1 MSLRFIKRVT
11 LLTGLILALS
21 TSTKAQGNLPYVD
34 GKLFHFGFLLGFNSL
49 DFAVTPSNLN
59 INGNVYSVAVSE
71 LQPGFSVGIIS
82 DLRLQ
87 RYLNLRFTPTLHF
100 GSRVLNY
107 TTNGTT
113 FSSTA
118 ISSIPINLPI
128 LLKYSAE
135 RKKNYRPYLVFGG
148 GMGIDMNTDQT
159 KDVLLKPLN
168 FYTEFGAGC
177 DLYFSFFK
185 MSPELKFAIG
195 LNDVLMPLADRN
207 AGDVQNKQFT
217 NALSKLTSRMI
228 TLSFN
233 FE

>member
-1 MSLRFIKRVT
+1 
-11 LLTGLILALS
+11 
-21 TSTKAQGNLPYVD
+21 
-34 GKLFHFGFLLGFNSL
+34 
-49 DFAVTPSNLN
+49 
-59 INGNVYSVAVSE
+59 
-71 LQPGFSVGIIS
+71 
-82 DLRLQ
+82 
-87 RYLNLRFTPTLHF
+87 
-100 GSRVLNY
+100 
-107 TTNGTT
+107 
-113 FSSTA
+113 
-118 ISSIPINLPI
+118 
-128 LLKYSAE
+128 
-135 RKKNYRPYLVFGG
+135 
-148 GMGIDMNTDQT
+148 MNTDQT

-185 MSPELKFAIG
+185 MSPELKFALG